1 MKNHSAFL
9 AILIILVSGCVQ
21 QEEIKEITIPGH
33 GSQVYQF
40 SYDVRESIKV
50 RSSGE
55 DAISSLL
62 RNADRMSIIFN
73 GTSREDNGYF
83 SAVAFN
89 ILAKLQAFYAY
100 EGKLLSDIAVYYY
113 DESGWH
119 NKTGAAVEKPDLTD
133 ASIWLLGPH
142 TGANGTSVS
151 IDGSVIYV
159 QGTSLKN
166 IAMAG
171 DKLALIAMDISSVEQ
186 IKPA

>member
-1 MKNHSAFL
+1 MKIYNAL
-9 AILIILVSGCVQ
+9 LVILIILVSGCVQ

-33 GSQVYQF
+33 GSQIYEF
-40 SYDVRESIKV
+40 SYDVRESIRV

-55 DAISSLL
+55 DSISALL
-62 RNADRMSIIFN
+62 RSADKIGIIFN
-73 GTSREDNGYF
+73 GTSKEDNGYF

-89 ILAKLQAFYAY
+89 ILAKLQTFYAY
-100 EGKLLSDIAVYYY
+100 EGKLLSDIAVFYY
-113 DESGWH
+113 DEGWH
-119 NKTGAAVEKPDLTD
+119 NKTGTAVEKPDLTG

-171 DKLALIAMDISSVEQ
+171 DKLALIAMGISSADQ
-186 IKPA
+186 ITPA

>member
-1 MKNHSAFL
+1 MKNYSAFL
-9 AILIILVSGCVQ
+9 ILIIITSGCVA

-33 GSQVYQF
+33 GSQVYEF

-50 RSSGE
+50 RSSGD

-62 RNADRMSIIFN
+62 RSAGRMSVIFN

-89 ILAKLQAFYAY
+89 ILSKLQTFYAY
-100 EGKLLSDIAVYYY
+100 EGKLLSDIAVFYY
-113 DESGWH
+113 DGGWH
-119 NKTGAAVEKPDLTD
+119 NKTGSAVEKPDLTD

-142 TGANGTSVS
+142 TGANGTSVT
-151 IDGSVIYV
+151 IDGSVIYI

-171 DKLALIAMDISSVEQ
+171 DKLALIAMGINSLEQ
-186 IKPA
+186 IRPA